1 MLKTNY
7 DEPMSDK
14 IEQAVMAENNAK
26 IHAGRALET
35 AINAEALAQEQL
47 KEAQRASAAAR
58 REALKVGWDEKSLR
72 QLGLVTLRRK
82 TRQPKSENEQLAP
95 ASEG

>member
-1 MLKTNY
+1 
-7 DEPMSDK
+7 MSDK
-14 IEQAVMAENNAK
+14 IEEAVMAENNAK

-35 AINAEALAQEQL
+35 AINAENLAQEQL

-58 REALKVGWDEKSLR
+58 REALKVGWDEKSLK

-82 TRQPKSENEQLAP
+82 TRQPKIENDQHVVTNEH
-95 ASEG
+95 